1 KAVSAHV
8 EDCAECAKIAEQLP
22 RTSRALSA
30 WKVSAVPVTVEDYVT
45 ELAAEAGSGIRIKK
59 PKLLVRVSFW
69 GWKQWALVSAGA
81 MSSLLFVV
89 AMLTPSL
96 MRTEFASL
104 PRQEMRSSATAQR
117 REFPQQ
123 REEQLRAAEKFET
136 TDGALADDRLAFTAQ
151 SSASAS
157 KPQVQVHNGQPARAG
172 APVSAPMI
180 ARAVSLAIVVKDFAA
195 ARASVDNILA
205 RHQGYSSQMNVNTA
219 ENAPRSLQASLRIP
233 APALSGA
240 INDLRSLGRIARET
254 QSGED
259 VTRQHADLVA
269 RLKNSR
275 DTEQRL
281 RDILRQRTGKVADV
295 LEVEQEI
302 SRVRGEIEEMESEQK

>member
-1 KAVSAHV
+1 
-8 EDCAECAKIAEQLP
+8 
-22 RTSRALSA
+22 
-30 WKVSAVPVTVEDYVT
+30 
-45 ELAAEAGSGIRIKK
+45 
-59 PKLLVRVSFW
+59 
-69 GWKQWALVSAGA
+69 
-81 MSSLLFVV
+81 
-89 AMLTPSL
+89 
-96 MRTEFASL
+96 
-104 PRQEMRSSATAQR
+104 MRSSATAQR
-117 REFPQQ
+117 RELPQHL
-123 REEQLRAAEKFET
+123 EEQLRAAEKFET

-233 APALSGA
+233 APALSAA

-302 SRVRGEIEEMESEQK
+302 SRVRGEIEEMESEQKALEHRVDFATVELQLAEEYKAQLNPPAPSISTRIHNAFVAGYQNASETLLGIFLFFAEYVPVLLIWLAILALPFVLIWRRYRRLVSAA